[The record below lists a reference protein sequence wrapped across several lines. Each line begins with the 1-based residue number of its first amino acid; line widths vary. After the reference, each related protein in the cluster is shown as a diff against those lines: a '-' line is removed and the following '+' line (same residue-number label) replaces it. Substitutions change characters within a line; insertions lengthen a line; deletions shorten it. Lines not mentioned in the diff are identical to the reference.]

1 MTQVAAQRLRYLM
14 SLKYRKAG
22 TKTAQHQTKPFDM
35 TSLTT
40 LHAKTA
46 AAILTLAMTALTSGC
61 GGGGGSET
69 GTSDPGS
76 TATTASASQRNELP
90 IAAPLSSSEAATAA
104 LPAVVFVP
112 TIAAPSAATPA
123 AVSPVPTLLS
133 PTADL
138 PPIAAPVAAPVVV
151 PGVVPVVAPVVVP
164 VVAPVAA
171 PAATPVA
178 APVVA
183 PLVIPPV
190 APQTAAP
197 AATSTGSISVATALA
212 DWAPVA
218 KPAASGVPEKVSQRL
233 PLADVIAYISAGNL
247 YPVRNIG
254 LQCQGANASL
264 ADVPGT
270 TQAVDTSTGLRATR
284 FGLAGSVNPV
294 FRLELGAA
302 DLLPAASSP
311 RCELMPYP
319 MPGSSL
325 PVGAP
330 FWLSYSLWIDDWDGS
345 TDEMIIGQMHI
356 QDPRN
361 ILLNPFL
368 GLVVQGREMRVEL
381 RHNPLPTPS
390 QASTTLLTAA
400 RVTLPTR
407 RWFNLSIRA
416 KIGETPAQPG
426 FFQMW
431 LDDVKVA
438 DYAGP
443 WGYALGPNA
452 AAYAKVG
459 LYHWLNGNPWDTRRP
474 TRSMMLGALLLA
486 RDSNPARSRQDLAD
500 AVAVALP

>member
-1 MTQVAAQRLRYLM
+1 
-14 SLKYRKAG
+14 
-22 TKTAQHQTKPFDM
+22 M

-90 IAAPLSSSEAATAA
+90 IAVPLSSSEAATAA

-138 PPIAAPVAAPVVV
+138 PPIAAPVAAPV
-151 PGVVPVVAPVVVP
+151 VVPVVAPVVVP

-270 TQAVDTSTGLRATR
+270 TQAVDTSTGLHATR

>member
-1 MTQVAAQRLRYLM
+1 
-14 SLKYRKAG
+14 
-22 TKTAQHQTKPFDM
+22 
-35 TSLTT
+35 
-40 LHAKTA
+40 
-46 AAILTLAMTALTSGC
+46 MTALTSGC

-69 GTSDPGS
+69 GTSDPGN

-104 LPAVVFVP
+104 IPAALFVP
-112 TIAAPSAATPA
+112 TIAAPGAATPA

-138 PPIAAPVAAPVVV
+138 PPIAAPVAAP
-151 PGVVPVVAPVVVP
+151 
-164 VVAPVAA
+164 AA
-171 PAATPVA
+171 
-178 APVVA
+178 A

-190 APQTAAP
+190 APHTAAP

-212 DWAPVA
+212 DWAPVT

-233 PLADVIAYISAGNL
+233 PLADVIAYISASNL

-270 TQAVDTSTGLRATR
+270 TLAVDTSTGLHATR

-459 LYHWLNGNPWDTRRP
+459 LYHWLNGNPWDTSRP